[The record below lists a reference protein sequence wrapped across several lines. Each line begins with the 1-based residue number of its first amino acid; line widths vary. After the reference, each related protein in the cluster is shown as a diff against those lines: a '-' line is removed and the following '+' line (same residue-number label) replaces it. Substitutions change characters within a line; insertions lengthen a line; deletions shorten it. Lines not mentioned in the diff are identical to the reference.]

1 MTPVFSQDSRHDVSN
16 DINQDA
22 KLSKSLATPFRQL
35 EGQILPLGAE
45 LAEAG
50 CNFSIYSN
58 CCRIWLV
65 LFDHNEHEQTRFLLT
80 EKRGKFW
87 STFIQG
93 VKAGQLYGY
102 IVESDDVNVNSVL
115 SEKLLID
122 PYAKALNKPVVWSQ
136 AVDLAPNAHVMA
148 KSVVVQDDF
157 DWQGVVKP
165 RLKASEIILY
175 ELHVKGFTWLNSA
188 VPSHLRGTYLGLS
201 HPSVIAHLTSLGIK
215 AVQIMP
221 VASFMAEPRLMEL
234 ELTNYWGYNPV
245 NFFAP
250 DPRYAIDDAVTEF
263 KTMVRQFH
271 QAGIEVIL
279 DVVFNHTAEGGE
291 GGPILSF
298 KGLAENSYYYFENA
312 DNPDI
317 PTRHANFTGCGNTV
331 NIDLPWA
338 LKLTLDALR
347 YWSTEMQVDGFRF
360 DLAVTLARER
370 GAFEP
375 YSAFFKALFQDPV
388 LSRVRLIA
396 EPWDIG
402 PGGYRLGQFPSNWYE
417 CNDRYRDNVR
427 AFWRGDS
434 GQIAE
439 FATRILGSRDIF
451 PKNKR
456 SIHSSVNYICY
467 HDGFTLEDLVSYE
480 HRHNDA
486 NGENSR
492 DGHGHNLSSNAGV
505 EGPSFDTKVIQ
516 LREQRKRNLI
526 ATLLLSQGTP
536 HFLAGDEMGR
546 TQQGNNNAYCQDN
559 EVSWVNWQLSD
570 AQKQQLA
577 FCQQMIKIRLKSSIF
592 SQLSLADDGFQTR
605 SDIVQARW
613 YHPDGHFMQ
622 KSQWHSATAQVL
634 QLELESN
641 SEHWLLIFNASEY
654 DVAVVLP
661 EIKDH
666 LVNWQCVFDTSVNN
680 GILCQPNCV
689 MNQRSTSR
697 AHSLMLLTA
706 KEFNPN
712 S

>member
-1 MTPVFSQDSRHDVSN
+1 MKPVLSQVASQDATS
-16 DINQDA
+16 
-22 KLSKSLATPFRQL
+22 LSLQSMPFRQL
-35 EGQILPLGAE
+35 EGRILPLGAE
-45 LAEAG
+45 LTDAG

-58 CCRIWLV
+58 CHRIWLV
-65 LFDHNEHEQTRFLLT
+65 LFDQHEQEQTRFLLT

-93 VKAGQLYGY
+93 VKVGQLYGY
-102 IVESDDVNVNSVL
+102 IVEADHNVRQNEIN
-115 SEKLLID
+115 EKLLID
-122 PYAKALNKPVVWSQ
+122 PYAKALNKPVTWSKE
-136 AVDLAPNAHVMA
+136 VEFAPNAHVMA
-148 KSVVVQDDF
+148 KSVVVDDSF
-157 DWQGVVKP
+157 DWQGVTKP
-165 RLKASEIILY
+165 NLKASEIILY

-188 VPSHLRGTYLGLS
+188 VPSDLRGTYLGLS
-201 HPSVIAHLTSLGIK
+201 HPAVIAHLTALGIK

-234 ELTNYWGYNPV
+234 GLTNYWGYNPV

-250 DPRYAIDDAVTEF
+250 DPRYAIKDAVSEF

-279 DVVFNHTAEGGE
+279 DVVFNHTAEGGD
-291 GGPILSF
+291 GGPILSY
-298 KGLAENSYYYFENA
+298 KGLAENSYYYFEHA

-331 NIDLPWA
+331 NLDLPWA

-375 YSAFFKALFQDPV
+375 YSAFFKTLFQDPI
-388 LSRVRLIA
+388 LSQAKLIA

-417 CNDRYRDNVR
+417 CNDRYRDNIR

-456 SIHSSVNYICY
+456 SIHTSVNYICY

-480 HRHNDA
+480 HRHNHA
-486 NGENSR
+486 NGEESR
-492 DGHGHNLSSNAGV
+492 DGHGHNLSSNSGV
-505 EGPSFDTKVIQ
+505 EGPSFDLQVIQ
-516 LREQRKRNLI
+516 RREQRKRNLI
-526 ATLLLSQGTP
+526 ATLFLSQGTP

-546 TQQGNNNAYCQDN
+546 TQGGNNNAYCQDN
-559 EVSWVNWQLSD
+559 AVSWVDWNLSD
-570 AQKQQLA
+570 LQRQQLA
-577 FCQQMIKIRLKSSIF
+577 FCKQMIKLRLQSSIF
-592 SQLSLADDGFQTR
+592 SQLSLADDGFQNQ
-605 SDIVQARW
+605 SEIVQARW

-641 SEHWLLIFNASEY
+641 TEHWLLIFNASEY
-654 DVAVVLP
+654 DVSVTLP
-661 EIKDH
+661 ELKDT
-666 LVNWQCVFDTSVNN
+666 LVNWQCVFDTSVNE
-680 GILCQPNCV
+680 GRLCDPNCV
-689 MNQRSTSR
+689 MSPRSTSH

-706 KEFNPN
+706 KEFNPL
-712 S
+712 